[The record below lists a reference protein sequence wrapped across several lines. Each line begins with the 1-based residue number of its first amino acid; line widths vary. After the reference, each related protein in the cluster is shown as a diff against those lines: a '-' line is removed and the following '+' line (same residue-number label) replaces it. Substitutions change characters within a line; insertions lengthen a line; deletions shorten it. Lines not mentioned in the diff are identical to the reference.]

1 MYSAEAPEARPGD
14 SSSGKGESKGGGGDK
29 LWEAQR
35 GKLAHSRD
43 VDVGGGGV
51 GARKAGNNMTP
62 QTCWDN

>member
-43 VDVGGGGV
+43 VDGGGGMRRE
-51 GARKAGNNMTP
+51 ARVWAEEKGTAA
-62 QTCWDN
+62 